1 MVKFAKT
8 TSIFNNLLRY
18 APILL
23 LFISVLNEFDFNY
36 LELKY
41 FSFNFPFILIFYW
54 SLKRSE
60 TLGHGL
66 VFIAGLFNDVVIGF
80 PIGVSSFAYLLICV
94 FSAYLKN
101 ITLRPSVIKDWI
113 FFAITILVVNSLMYS
128 ILVLFFSLHLDYNDL
143 LVNLLF
149 TFFLYIIFA
158 NIFEIYQKLIFG
170 SSDV

>member
-1 MVKFAKT
+1 MIRFTK

-54 SLKRSE
+54 SLKQSE
-60 TLGHGL
+60 TLGYGL
-66 VFIAGLFNDVVIGF
+66 VFIAGLFNDVVVGF
-80 PIGVSSFAYLLICV
+80 PIGVSSFAYLLICG

-101 ITLRPSVIKDWI
+101 ITLRPSIIKDWI

-128 ILVLFFSLHLDYNDL
+128 VLVLFFLLHLDYNDL

-149 TFFLYIIFA
+149 TFFLYVIFA
-158 NIFEIYQKLIFG
+158 YIFEIYQKLIFG